1 MRFNL
6 LLALL
11 IFLGTLPFNLSAQQ
25 KKISLNLVNVPVS
38 NVLSEIEKKTEYS
51 FLVNQQLVDLNRK
64 VDAVFTDTSVK
75 DILGQLFRDEK
86 INIVVSNNQIILTPL
101 KTGADENNAGQPK
114 KISGKIIDSKTKE
127 ALPGVTILVKGTTT
141 GTTSATDGTYT
152 IEVQS
157 PEAILVFS
165 YLGYTPVEYPVKN
178 ISGQLNIELVETS
191 RELEGVVVTA
201 LGIKREEKALG
212 YSVQKVDGK
221 GLQTVRTV
229 DVGTSLTGKVAGL
242 TVLNSTEFGEA
253 PDIYIRGEKP
263 LLVIDG
269 VPYGNMTL
277 RDIPPDDIES
287 LSVLKGA
294 TASALYGYRG
304 ASGAIM
310 VTTKKGTVNKGIS
323 VSINSSTMFAAGY
336 LAIPES
342 QSTYGRVVNTATNT
356 TVTNGDGAWGPPLE
370 GQEVIQWDPIS
381 KTWES
386 KPYLPVGKNN
396 FKNFLEPGYVL
407 NNNLNIVQQG
417 EFGSF
422 RASAS
427 WVKNK
432 GQYPNSMFD
441 KYTYNIGGDM
451 KYRKFTLSSNISY
464 NKHISP
470 NFGFSGYTSYD
481 PMYSMLIWSSPDWN
495 VLDYRNYWVVPDEV
509 QNTSYTDTNNNP
521 YFDRYERTHSVNKD
535 IFNGSLSMM
544 YDLTPW
550 LKATIRSGF
559 DTYSNRQVIQISKG
573 SLVSAGSATVI
584 ENGEQVWGES
594 KLGSYNIG
602 LGRGYSFNNDLILSV
617 NKTFEKLIVD
627 GFVGGT
633 IFYRQ
638 DEGTDSRTQ
647 GGLSIPG
654 FYSLKASVLPAY
666 VVSNLYRQQ
675 VNSTFGRLALS
686 WNSLVYA
693 EGTLRNDWSSTLS
706 ASTRSYLYPS
716 VSGSFVASEL
726 LPEMKWLSL
735 WKLRGSWTSSKTPA
749 GIYDIN
755 QVFTI
760 TNNAWANLTSASLPT
775 TIYSSDVFPESS
787 STWEVGTAVNLY
799 NNRISADLSYYH
811 KRMFDFLEQADI
823 TPATGYYSS
832 YVNTKEE
839 ITRKG
844 VEITLNGTPVKTSDW
859 QWNIS
864 LNWSKFARYYTK
876 LDSIYTPDK
885 PWIKVGERADAYIL
899 YDFQHDPEGNIIH
912 NNGVPLFSAYPTKW
926 GNYDPD
932 WIWGVNTTL
941 KYKNWNFSMSFDGR
955 VGGIAQTTTEM
966 YMWRSGSHPKSVTPE
981 RYLDATVPG
990 SKNYIGKG
998 VKVISGSATYDTY
1011 GNITS
1016 DDRVYAPNDVA
1027 VTYESYINTAHSGTA
1042 WGGSPSPL
1050 EAYCTTFFKVR
1061 EMSLTYDLPRSLC
1074 NRFKSQ
1080 GVSVSAVGQNM
1091 YLWAKQFKYSD
1102 PDGGYENFSDP
1113 SIRYVGFNLKFNF

>member
-1 MRFNL
+1 MKLNL
-6 LLALL
+6 LLVLL
-11 IFLGTLPFNLSAQQ
+11 FVFSALPFNLSAQQ

-38 NVLSEIEKKTEYS
+38 SVLSEIEKKSDYS
-51 FLVNQQLVDLNRK
+51 FLANQQLVDLNRK
-64 VDAVFTDTSVK
+64 VDAVFTNTSVK
-75 DILGQLFRDEK
+75 DILDQLFKNEK
-86 INIVVSNNQIILTPL
+86 INIIVSNNQIILTPL
-101 KTGADENNAGQPK
+101 QTGTEDKTTQSK
-114 KISGKIIDSKTKE
+114 KVSGKITDSKTKE
-127 ALPGVTILVKGTTT
+127 PLPGVAVYIKGTTK
-141 GTTSATDGTYT
+141 GTTSDIDGNYS
-152 IEVQS
+152 IDVPS
-157 PEAILVFS
+157 PEAVLVFS
-165 YLGYTPVEYPVKN
+165 YLGYTTVEYPAKS
-178 ISGQLNIELVETS
+178 ISMMLNVELVEATQ
-191 RELEGVVVTA
+191 ELEGVVVTA

-212 YSVQKVDGK
+212 YSVQKIDVK
-221 GLQTVRTV
+221 GLQTVRIV

-242 TVLNSTEFGEA
+242 SVLNSTEFGEA
-253 PDIYIRGEKP
+253 PGMYIRGERP

-277 RDIPPDDIES
+277 RDMPPDDIENIS
-287 LSVLKGA
+287 ILKGA

-304 ASGAIM
+304 GSGAIM
-310 VTTKKGTVNKGIS
+310 ITTKKGSAKKGLAIS
-323 VSINSSTMFAAGY
+323 VNSSTMFAAGF

-370 GQEVIQWDPIS
+370 GQDVNQWDPIS
-381 KTWES
+381 RSWKLM
-386 KPYLPVGKNN
+386 PYLPVGKNN
-396 FKNFLEPGYVL
+396 FRNFLEPGYVL
-407 NNNLNIVQQG
+407 NNNINIAQQS
-417 EFGSF
+417 ELGSF

-441 KYTYNIGGDM
+441 KYNYTIGGDI
-451 KYRKFTLSSNISY
+451 KLKRFTLSSNIAY
-464 NKHISP
+464 NKQVSP

-481 PMYSMLIWSSPDWN
+481 PMYSLLIWSSPDWD
-495 VLDYRNYWVVPDEV
+495 VLDYQNYWKVPNEE

-521 YFDRYERTHSVNKD
+521 YFDRFERTHSLSKD
-535 IFNGSLSMM
+535 IFNGTLSMV

-550 LKATIRSGF
+550 LKATLRSGF

-594 KLGSYNIG
+594 KLGSYNLG
-602 LGRGYSFNNDLILSV
+602 LGRGYSFNNDLIFTV
-617 NKTFEKLIVD
+617 NKSFDKFNLEGLA
-627 GFVGGT
+627 GGT
-633 IFYRQ
+633 INYRQ
-638 DEGTDSRTQ
+638 DEGTDSRTM

-666 VVSNLYRQQ
+666 VASNLYRQE
-675 VNSTFGRLALS
+675 VNSLYGRLAFS
-686 WNSLVYA
+686 WNSMLYA

-706 ASTRSYLYPS
+706 KSTRSYLYPS
-716 VSGSFVASEL
+716 VSGSFVVSEL
-726 LPEMKWLSL
+726 LPKYKWLSL

-755 QVFTI
+755 QVYNI
-760 TNNAWANLTSASLPT
+760 NNNVWGNMTSASLPT

-787 STWEVGTAVNLY
+787 STWEIGTAVNLY
-799 NNRISADLSYYH
+799 NNRVSADIAYYN
-811 KRMFDFLEQADI
+811 KRMYDFLEEASI

-832 YVNTKEE
+832 YVNTDEE

-844 VEITLNGTPVKTSDW
+844 VEITLNGTPVKTNDW

-864 LNWSKFARYYTK
+864 VNWSKFARYYTQ

-885 PWIKVGERADAYIL
+885 PWIKVGERVDAFVL
-899 YDFQHDPEGNIIH
+899 YDFQYDPEGNIIH
-912 NNGVPLFSAYPTKW
+912 SNGVPQFSDYPSKW

-941 KYKNWNFSMSFDGR
+941 KYKNWNFSVSFDGR

-966 YMWRSGSHPKSVTPE
+966 YMWRSGSHPNSVIPE

-990 SKNYIGKG
+990 SKNYIADG

-1042 WGGSPSPL
+1042 WGGAPSPL
-1050 EAYCTTFFKVR
+1050 EAYSTTFFKVR
-1061 EMSLTYDLPRSLC
+1061 EMSLSYELPRALC
-1074 NRFKSQ
+1074 NKLRSQ
-1080 GVSVSAVGQNM
+1080 GIAVSAVGQNM
-1091 YLWAKQFKYSD
+1091 FLWAKQFKYSD

-1113 SIRYVGFNLKFNF
+1113 SIRYVGFNMKFNF